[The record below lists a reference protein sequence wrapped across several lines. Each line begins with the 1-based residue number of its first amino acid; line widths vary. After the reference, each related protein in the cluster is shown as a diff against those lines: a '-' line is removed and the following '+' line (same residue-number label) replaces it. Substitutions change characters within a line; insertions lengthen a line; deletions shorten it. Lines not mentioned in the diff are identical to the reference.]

1 MRLETVL
8 FTSFA
13 ENDVIQVLRVE
24 ALTGEDVTLVEESS
38 DRLVELEVIWS
49 DDCVAFCVIFDNVT
63 FGNTVFD
70 SVAFDSVAFDS
81 VAFDSV
87 AFDSSSP
94 SPIIEFNVELDEVTF
109 DSTASYNV
117 ELDNTVAGRD
127 TPSVVFDNVEFVC
140 IAEDT
145 VELDVDVLFVV

>member
-81 VAFDSV
+81 
-87 AFDSSSP
+87 SSP

>member
-1 MRLETVL
+1 MRLEAVL

-13 ENDVIQVLRVE
+13 ENDGIQVLSVA
-24 ALTGEDVTLVEESS
+24 ALTGEDVSLVEESS

-49 DDCVAFCVIFDNVT
+49 DGSIAFCGIFDNVT
-63 FGNTVFD
+63 FDNIV
-70 SVAFDSVAFDS
+70 FDS

-94 SPIIEFNVELDEVTF
+94 DPIIEVNVVLDEFTF

-117 ELDNTVAGRD
+117 ELNDAVDGRD
-127 TPSVVFDNVEFVC
+127 TLSVVFDNAEVVC

-145 VELDVDVLFVV
+145 VELDDSFVV

>member
-24 ALTGEDVTLVEESS
+24 PLTGEDVTLVEESS

-63 FGNTVFD
+63 FGNIV
-70 SVAFDSVAFDS
+70 
-81 VAFDSV
+81 FDSV